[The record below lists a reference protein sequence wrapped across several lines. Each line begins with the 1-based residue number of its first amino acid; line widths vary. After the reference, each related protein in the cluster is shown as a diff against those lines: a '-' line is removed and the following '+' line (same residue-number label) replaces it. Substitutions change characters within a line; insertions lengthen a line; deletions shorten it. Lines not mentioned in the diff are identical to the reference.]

1 MAQDD
6 VIGIEQNLSETINQT
21 SAISS
26 PKKRNLVDYESDM
39 SRTEEE
45 NEVQEKSY
53 QHQKQMIE
61 LQHLQECNVSYFDL
75 TLQGVPG

>member
-1 MAQDD
+1 MAHDD
-6 VIGIEQNLSETINQT
+6 VAEMEQNLSEIINPT
-21 SAISS
+21 SAVSS
-26 PKKRNLVDYESDM
+26 PKRRKLVDYASDM

-45 NEVQEKSY
+45 NEIQEKSY

-61 LQHLQECNVSYFDL
+61 LQHLQARNVSYFDF